1 MTIKVFRSGL
11 CEFDKT
17 LCDKVCQLLASGR
30 WFSPDTL
37 VYVTNKTGRN
47 NITELLLK
55 VTLNTITSNPS
66 CIYSYDIPNELMN
79 LLVLDVDIRTQVAKL
94 NYA

>member
-1 MTIKVFRSGL
+1 MIIKVFRSGL
-11 CEFDKT
+11 CAFDKT

-37 VYVTNKTGRN
+37 VYVTNKT
-47 NITELLLK
+47 ELLLK
-55 VTLNTITSNPS
+55 VALNTITSNPS